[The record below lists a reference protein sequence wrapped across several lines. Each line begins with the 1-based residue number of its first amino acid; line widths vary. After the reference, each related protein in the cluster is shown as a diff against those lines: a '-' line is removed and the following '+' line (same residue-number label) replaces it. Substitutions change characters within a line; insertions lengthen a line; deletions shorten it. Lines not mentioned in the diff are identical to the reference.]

1 MPNASVAPTG
11 AEKTALKIIAS
22 KADASRTRP
31 DDCRTNNDEDCLDVS
46 MSYSFWIT
54 VKTSNLVHAARR
66 KQEYAYR
73 AITAGAAHPCNVS
86 ATARVALPWPC
97 LYPHNRKR
105 TRPPPAT
112 LQPPIPP

>member
-22 KADASRTRP
+22 MADASRTRP

-54 VKTSNLVHAARR
+54 IKTSSSMHATWR
-66 KQEYAYR
+66 KQKC
-73 AITAGAAHPCNVS
+73 AGHACIVIEIHSSMGVQGA
-86 ATARVALPWPC
+86 
-97 LYPHNRKR
+97 K
-105 TRPPPAT
+105 PPAGREDSY
-112 LQPPIPP
+112 PWIVCPA